1 MYGTVAAQPPKA
13 TALEP
18 WTALPPLS
26 RRRPPRWSHG
36 RPCRRPAAG
45 AAFVAST
52 PCIGRDRR
60 SLAVKMPPTPRLPRR
75 SGLGTRRSSSTIGRP
90 VHLLCSVPLLR
101 SHPPSLSAPPPLNAA
116 GAEPSVAGASSLTL
130 RPVSPGPPLSLS
142 LAFSFSSVLQVVR
155 RGLEKETDARTWPKP
170 RCSNQSGCTA
180 TSPDPIG
187 ARHVT
192 RRDPYGSRTASTSS
206 SPSLGALGSR
216 RLKAEGEGPQH
227 STEWVY

>member
-116 GAEPSVAGASSLTL
+116 GAEPSVTGASSLTL
-130 RPVSPGPPLSLS
+130 RSVSPSLSISLSLS
-142 LAFSFSSVLQVVR
+142 LVDRMNGISCGRLGTTR
-155 RGLEKETDARTWPKP
+155 P
-170 RCSNQSGCTA
+170 RHSNQWGHA
-180 TSPDPIG
+180 M
-187 ARHVT
+187 A
-192 RRDPYGSRTASTSS
+192 SR
-206 SPSLGALGSR
+206 
-216 RLKAEGEGPQH
+216 GPRVAAPLNPLLFPVHTVHINQ
-227 STEWVY
+227 E